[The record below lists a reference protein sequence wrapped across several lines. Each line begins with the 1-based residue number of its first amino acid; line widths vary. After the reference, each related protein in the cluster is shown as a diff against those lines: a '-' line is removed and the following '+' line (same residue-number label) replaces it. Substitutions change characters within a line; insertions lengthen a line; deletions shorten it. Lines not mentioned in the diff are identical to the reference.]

1 MNDSKIIVQADKT
14 VIKIHNLS
22 VKGLNTQELENILI
36 NKLESMVRVIGVTGS
51 SLEMDVYGLD
61 EEAILKNEAGF
72 IQAISLAEGIT
83 ASEVTAIAYAK
94 KICDVDFDHIPPK
107 EGHSCMKE
115 RWLQNVFK
123 SDDPSHRG

>member
-1 MNDSKIIVQADKT
+1 MNDSQIIVQADKT

-22 VKGLNTQELENILI
+22 VKGLNTRQLENILI
-36 NKLESMVRVIGVTGS
+36 DKLDSMVRVIGVTGS

-61 EEAILKNEAGF
+61 EEAILKDEAGF

-94 KICDVDFDHIPPK
+94 KICDVDFDHIPSK

-115 RWLQNVFK
+115 RWLFNVFE
-123 SDDPSHRG
+123 SDDHSNRG